1 MRIGH
6 DEPAMWFIYRLYGY
20 VALAGREQ
28 DGEKVLTQILQTLKF
43 NSKWQELKK
52 SMTDPAVE
60 EESPFS
66 QQIQQRAEEDIIDD
80 QRQISEMVARSS
92 EQRKRVFDAIDH
104 KLENAVLG
112 TVEVIDRENGTRYKI
127 SDFGDY
133 HFMTNDAYIYSAT
146 ASETSLRELLT
157 MPPGM

>member
-1 MRIGH
+1 
-6 DEPAMWFIYRLYGY
+6 LYGY

-52 SMTDPAVE
+52 STKDPAVDQE
-60 EESPFS
+60 NPLS
-66 QQIQQRAEEDIIDD
+66 QQIRQRAEEDIIDD
-80 QRQISEMVARSS
+80 QRQTSEMIARSY
-92 EQRKRVFDAIDH
+92 EQRKRVFDAVDH

-112 TVEVIDRENGTRYKI
+112 TMEVIDRENGTRYKI

-133 HFMTNDAYIYSAT
+133 HFISNDAYIYST
-146 ASETSLRELLT
+146 NVPGASETRLRELITL
-157 MPPGM
+157 PPGM